1 MTSAR
6 LSRFL
11 GTAFRDTS
19 IARVTIPSGG
29 EVALCAILENQRMKK
44 RRPRLQANRI
54 GLVMGITFG
63 LTVPVWAQPAQV
75 DTPLVWQEAIASSS
89 QVMSPVPE
97 PGAAPEPAVPSLHN
111 PAAVNR
117 SPVEWWQPWA
127 TSSMRTDVAVLPVN
141 IESLIYDALAHS
153 PRIQAIHENVAI
165 AETGIASAVA
175 GFDPRVFMES
185 KFNRLNI
192 PTGSALDAG
201 FNVDRL
207 IEKNWYY
214 SGGLRRKNI
223 VGGNWE
229 LSQRLGTRDS
239 NSQFFFP
246 ANQGNSRL
254 TLNYTQP
261 LLNGAGKP
269 YNRSLIVLA
278 NLSTKIA
285 KDRTLTEIQDQL
297 LTIYESHW
305 ELYRNRTY
313 LLQKRRNY
321 ERALHVLNYL
331 QQRRTIDA
339 FESQIAQVQSA
350 VTTRTAELAQ
360 CETAI
365 RNAESKLRALVNSP
379 TILSDRNAELLP
391 VESPNPMVFSVPAPD
406 ALVTAMENR
415 PDVDQVLQEI
425 ESSRVRLN
433 IARKELLP
441 VLDVV
446 LESYISGLRGGYDV
460 GQSWVDQF
468 AIGGPSYTAG
478 LVFEVPLGR
487 RAAKAQETRR
497 EAELRQLT
505 NQFRALTEDVYS
517 DVDIAIRDIE
527 TSLRLLQAKEQAIFA
542 ADMNVQFFQ
551 RRWEV
556 LPGDDRSATFHLQ
569 DLLEAQDRLLTQ
581 EDSFV
586 QSQID
591 YVMSIARFKRATGQL
606 LQCRQ

>member
-1 MTSAR
+1 MLRS
-6 LSRFL
+6 
-11 GTAFRDTS
+11 
-19 IARVTIPSGG
+19 
-29 EVALCAILENQRMKK
+29 ILENQRMKK
-44 RRPRLQANRI
+44 RRLGWQAMRSS
-54 GLVMGITFG
+54 LVLGVTFW
-63 LTVPVWAQPAQV
+63 LAVPVFAQTARDETQ
-75 DTPLVWQEAIASSS
+75 LAWNEASLLPQFKSL
-89 QVMSPVPE
+89 VPE
-97 PGAAPEPAVPSLHN
+97 PVPASEPTVAPGPATESLPN
-111 PAAVNR
+111 QIAVNR
-117 SPVEWWQPWA
+117 SSVEWWQPFA
-127 TSSMRTDVAVLPVN
+127 TSNMRADVAVLPVN
-141 IESLIYDALAHS
+141 IESLIFDALANS

-165 AETGIASAVA
+165 AETGIATAAA
-175 GFDPRVFMES
+175 GFEPRVFMES

-214 SGGLRRKNI
+214 SGGLRRKNV

-239 NSQFFFP
+239 NSQFFSP

-254 TLNYTQP
+254 SLNYTQP
-261 LLNGAGKP
+261 LLNGAGMP

-278 NLSTKIA
+278 NLNTKIA
-285 KDRTLTEIQDQL
+285 RDRTLTEIQDQL
-297 LTIYESHW
+297 LSIYESHW

-321 ERALHVLNYL
+321 ERAQQALSYL
-331 QQRRTIDA
+331 QQRRTVDA

-350 VTTRTAELAQ
+350 VTTRAAELAQ

-365 RNAESKLRALVNSP
+365 RNEESKLRALVNSP
-379 TILSDRNAELLP
+379 SILADRNAELLP
-391 VESPNPMVFSVPAPD
+391 VESPNPFIFRLTIAD
-406 ALVTAMENR
+406 ALITAMENR
-415 PDVDQVLQEI
+415 PDVDQVLHEI

-433 IARKELLP
+433 IARTELLP

-468 AIGGPSYTAG
+468 SLGGPSYTAG

-487 RAAKAQETRR
+487 RAAKAQESRR

-505 NQFRALTEDVYS
+505 GQFRALTEEVYS
-517 DVDIAIRDIE
+517 NVDIAIRDIE
-527 TSLRLLQAKEQAIFA
+527 TSLRLLLAREQAIFA
-542 ADMNVQFFQ
+542 AEANVQFFQ

-556 LPGDDRSATFHLQ
+556 LPGDDRSVTFLLQ
-569 DLLEAQDRLLTQ
+569 DLLDAQDRLLIQ

-586 QSQID
+586 RSQID
-591 YVMSIARFKRATGQL
+591 YVMSVARFKKATGQL

>member
-1 MTSAR
+1 MMNRQA
-6 LSRFL
+6 
-11 GTAFRDTS
+11 G
-19 IARVTIPSGG
+19 
-29 EVALCAILENQRMKK
+29 
-44 RRPRLQANRI
+44 LQANGS
-54 GLVMGITFG
+54 GLVFGITCW
-63 LTVPVWAQPAQV
+63 LAVPVLAQPARDESQ
-75 DTPLVWQEAIASSS
+75 LAWQEASIASPHFASS
-89 QVMSPVPE
+89 VPESAPGHEPSAVPVPVVT
-97 PGAAPEPAVPSLHN
+97 PTYIQPT
-111 PAAVNR
+111 VNR
-117 SPVEWWQPWA
+117 SSVEWWQPFA
-127 TSSMRTDVAVLPVN
+127 TSNMRTDVAVLPVN
-141 IESLIYDALAHS
+141 IESLIYDALANS
-153 PRIQAIHENVAI
+153 PRIQAIHDNVAI
-165 AETGIASAVA
+165 SETGIASAVA

-185 KFNRLNI
+185 KFNRINV
-192 PTGSALDAG
+192 PTGNALDAG

-229 LSQRLGTRDS
+229 LSQQLGTRDS
-239 NSQFFFP
+239 NSQFFSP

-254 TLNYTQP
+254 SLNYTQP

-278 NLSTKIA
+278 NLNTKIA
-285 KDRTLTEIQDQL
+285 KARTLNEIQDHL
-297 LTIYESHW
+297 LSIYETHW

-321 ERALHVLNYL
+321 DRAQQTLNYL
-331 QQRRTIDA
+331 QQRRTVDA
-339 FESQIAQVQSA
+339 YESQIAQVQSA
-350 VTTRTAELAQ
+350 VTTRAAELAQ

-379 TILSDRNAELLP
+379 TILADRHAELLP
-391 VESPNPMVFSVPAPD
+391 VESPNPFVFSVSVAD
-406 ALVTAMENR
+406 AMVTAMENR

-425 ESSRVRLN
+425 ESTRVRLN
-433 IARKELLP
+433 IARTELLP

-468 AIGGPSYTAG
+468 SQGGPSYTAG

-487 RAAKAQETRR
+487 RAAKAQESRR

-505 NQFRALTEDVYS
+505 SQFRALAEDVYS
-517 DVDIAIRDIE
+517 DVDISIRDIE
-527 TSLRLLQAKEQAIFA
+527 TSLRLMLAKEQAIFA
-542 ADMNVQFFQ
+542 AEANVQFFQ

-556 LPGDDRSATFHLQ
+556 LPGDDRSATFLLQ
-569 DLLEAQDRLLTQ
+569 DLLDAQDRLLTQ

-586 QSQID
+586 LSQIN
-591 YVMSIARFKRATGQL
+591 YAMSIARFKKATGQL
-606 LQCRQ
+606 LQCRQIGPTK